1 MPVCFS
7 PGAGRPPRPCR
18 PGPSATVRPGTDG
31 ADGGGRT
38 RDLGARAGHGPGGRP
53 GVPGAAGPLL
63 LPIPGRA
70 AGIKQAAEPERFLIS
85 GRQLLGITLTE
96 WFCLPAFSTVRRPR
110 AMDQRRGGGS
120 GVARGGG
127 GGGAAA
133 RIWPEPPLPPIPLP
147 APTPAPSLVVR
158 VPQNLRAA
166 QPLSSALASCTGPRD
181 ARNWERRNGK
191 GAGGAGRGRGR
202 RKKRCS
208 RGNRDL
214 RQELEKNDRLR
225 RREWEGGLDLRDGRR
240 EKKEV

>member
-7 PGAGRPPRPCR
+7 PGAGRPPRPRR

-38 RDLGARAGHGPGGRP
+38 RDLGARAGHGPGGWP

-127 GGGAAA
+127 GGGRCGADLA
-133 RIWPEPPLPPIPLP
+133 RAPPSSHPPPRSHPCPVPSRPGPPEPARSP
-147 APTPAPSLVVR
+147 ASEPSISELHG
-158 VPQNLRAA
+158 
-166 QPLSSALASCTGPRD
+166 S
-181 ARNWERRNGK
+181 ERREELGK
-191 GAGGAGRGRGR
+191 
-202 RKKRCS
+202 
-208 RGNRDL
+208 
-214 RQELEKNDRLR
+214 EK
-225 RREWEGGLDLRDGRR
+225 WEGGRR
-240 EKKEV
+240 GGEGPRTEEEEVLAGESGPETGA